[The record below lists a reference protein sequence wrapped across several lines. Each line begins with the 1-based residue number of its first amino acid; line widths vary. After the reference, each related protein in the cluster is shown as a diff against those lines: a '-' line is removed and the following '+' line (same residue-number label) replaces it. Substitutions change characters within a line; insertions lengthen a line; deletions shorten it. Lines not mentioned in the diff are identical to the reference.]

1 MIFHG
6 VIALSKEKAN
16 LVIALAG
23 NPNVGK
29 STVFN
34 GLTGLH
40 QHTGNWS
47 GKTVENAYGS
57 LHIKGKEYTLVD
69 LPGTYSLTPRSAEED
84 AARSILCFEHPD
96 AVIAVCDAERLERS
110 ISLVLQIA
118 EICPKVI
125 ICINLIDEAKR
136 KGVSLNLKLLEERTG
151 LPVIPACA
159 RKKKGLDALK
169 EAVDGIDRLNF
180 SPARAEYSDAVEK
193 AVSIIENAVSEK
205 QNYFDDRWLALRILD
220 GNSALHE
227 KLAEKLGSDFFNSP
241 ELRRALMRAKS
252 VLEYSDGT
260 AAVEDAVSEGIVNTA
275 HKICSGAIVRKKV
288 RSDTDRRL
296 DRLLTSKFTAF
307 PAMLLLLAFIFW
319 LTVCGANYPS
329 AVLSE
334 LLFGIQSKLSELF
347 CLLNAPEWLHGC
359 IVLGAYRVLAWV
371 ISVMLPPMA
380 IFFPL
385 FTLLEDIGVLPRI
398 AYNLDRPFAACNA
411 CGKQA
416 LTMCMGFG
424 CNAVGVTGG
433 RIIDSPRE
441 RSLAVLTNNFVPCNG
456 RFPTLITLASMLF
469 IGSGAGSTVSSALV
483 VTAAASLGIII
494 TLCMTKLLSS
504 TLLKGVPSSFTLE
517 LPPYRTPQL
526 GKIIVHSVLNRTL
539 FVLGRAACVA
549 APAGLLLWILANVTI
564 NGASLLALFAAALDP
579 LGRLMG
585 MDGVIL
591 TAFILGF
598 PANEIVIPIMIMAY
612 SSLGTLPEIGGI
624 QALGEIFS
632 ANGWTLVTAMCV
644 MLFSLFH
651 WPCSTTLLT
660 VKKETNSLKLTA
672 VAALLPTAVGFLAC
686 CAINAL
692 SSLFL

>member
-1 MIFHG
+1 M
-6 VIALSKEKAN
+6 IALIKGKSKP
-16 LVIALAG
+16 VIALAG

-34 GLTGLH
+34 SLTGLH

-57 LHIKGKEYTLVD
+57 LHIKEKEYTLVD
-69 LPGTYSLTPRSAEED
+69 LPGTYSLTPHSAEEE
-84 AARSILCFEHPD
+84 AARDILCFEPPD

-110 ISLVLQIA
+110 MSLVLQIA

-125 ICINLIDEAKR
+125 ICINLVDEAKR
-136 KGVSLNLKLLEERTG
+136 KGISPDLRLIEERTG
-151 LPVIPACA
+151 LPVVTACA
-159 RKKKGLDALK
+159 RKKRGLEALK
-169 EAVDGIDRLNF
+169 DTVDGIDRLNF

-193 AVSIIENAVSEK
+193 AVSIIENVVSEK
-205 QNYFDDRWLALRILD
+205 QNYFDGRWLALRILD
-220 GNSALHE
+220 GDSALHE
-227 KLAEKLGSDFFNSP
+227 KLVKKLGSDFFSSP
-241 ELRRALMRAKS
+241 ELRHALMRAKS
-252 VLEYSDGT
+252 VLEDSSGSTD
-260 AAVEDAVSEGIVNTA
+260 VEDAISEGIVNTA

-296 DRLLTSKFTAF
+296 DRLLTGKFTAF

-329 AVLSE
+329 AVLSD
-334 LLFGIQSKLSELF
+334 LLFGIQGKLSELF
-347 CLLNAPEWLHGC
+347 HLLNAPEWLHGC
-359 IVLGAYRVLAWV
+359 IVLGAYRILAWV

-385 FTLLEDIGVLPRI
+385 FTLLEDVGILPRI

-424 CNAVGVTGG
+424 CNAVGVTGC

-456 RFPTLITLASMLF
+456 RFPTLIALASVLF
-469 IGSGAGSTVSSALV
+469 IGSGTGYSVSSALI
-483 VTAAASLGIII
+483 VTAAASLGVII
-494 TLCMTKLLSS
+494 TLCMTKLLSA
-504 TLLKGVPSSFTLE
+504 TLLKGIPSSFTLE

-549 APAGLLLWILANVTI
+549 APAGLLLWILANVTV
-564 NGASLLALFAAALDP
+564 NGSSLLSLFASALDP
-579 LGRLMG
+579 IGRLMG

-591 TAFILGF
+591 AAFILGF

-612 SSLGTLPEIGGI
+612 SSLGTLPEIGGAR
-624 QALGEIFS
+624 ALGEIFS
-632 ANGWTLVTAMCV
+632 ANGRTLVTAICV

-672 VAALLPTAVGFLAC
+672 VAALLPTAVGFLLC
-686 CAINAL
+686 CAVNTL